1 MSLPLQYET
10 VIGDRGTLLSSGQK
24 QCIALARAFIKD
36 APIYIMDEATSAL
49 DPELESLVLNELKGG
64 VTKST
69 AIIITHRVSTSL
81 DADYVYVIDD
91 GKIVEKGTP
100 KQLFEEDGLYKSL
113 AVIQNIR
120 ISS

>member
-24 QCIALARAFIKD
+24 QCIALARAFIKG

-64 VTKST
+64 LTKST

-91 GKIVEKGTP
+91 GKIVEEGTP
-100 KQLFEEDGLYKSL
+100 KQLFEKDGLYRSL